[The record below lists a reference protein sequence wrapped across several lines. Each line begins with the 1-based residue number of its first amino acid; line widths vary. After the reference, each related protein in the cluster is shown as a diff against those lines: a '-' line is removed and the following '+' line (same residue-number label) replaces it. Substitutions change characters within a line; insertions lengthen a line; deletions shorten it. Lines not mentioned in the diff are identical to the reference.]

1 MISIKTVRSHNILPC
16 RKQKSF
22 AQMPMYY
29 FEDVMLE
36 VQEIKE
42 RGREGGVRGVDRKK
56 CQKKW
61 RAAG

>member
-16 RKQKSF
+16 RELKSF